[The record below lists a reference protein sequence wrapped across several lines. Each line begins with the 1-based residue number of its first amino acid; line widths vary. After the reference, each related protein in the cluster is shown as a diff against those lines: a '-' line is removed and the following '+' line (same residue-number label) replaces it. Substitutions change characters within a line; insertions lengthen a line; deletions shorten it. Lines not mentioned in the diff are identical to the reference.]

1 MKEEKSKKK
10 KIIVASIVAVS
21 VVGVIALIMK
31 NRKLVFDN
39 LDLNKRISNLE
50 GRNENQAYLIGGL
63 QRQNERLSY
72 INGKLSQK
80 L

>member
-21 VVGVIALIMK
+21 VMGVLALIMK
-31 NRKLVFDN
+31 NRKLISDN

-63 QRQNERLSY
+63 QRQNERLYY